1 MIVIDRITEIIVP
14 AGYSEYEICA
24 DHAVDLRF
32 RASAGCEV
40 FLKVTKAGSIRLHTV
55 SDNGAAVTY
64 LIWNEVPGAVVFNET
79 HEVYGN
85 TKLSVAYGEVD
96 QGESVRTAT
105 VELMEEG
112 AEADVSS
119 ATLAAVEKSYHLKV
133 TSRAPH
139 TNGNMR
145 NYAVILKDGR
155 FLMDAAG
162 AIEKGARVS
171 ESHQTS
177 RALCFDDTMAATII
191 PALLIDENDVKASH
205 AASVGRVDEEQ
216 LYYLQSRG
224 LSINDCMRLISTG
237 YLMPITD
244 TISDERL
251 RETLKKELEEKIAAI
266 C

>member
-1 MIVIDRITEIIVP
+1 
-14 AGYSEYEICA
+14 
-24 DHAVDLRF
+24 
-32 RASAGCEV
+32 
-40 FLKVTKAGSIRLHTV
+40 
-55 SDNGAAVTY
+55 
-64 LIWNEVPGAVVFNET
+64 
-79 HEVYGN
+79 
-85 TKLSVAYGEVD
+85 
-96 QGESVRTAT
+96 
-105 VELMEEG
+105 
-112 AEADVSS
+112 
-119 ATLAAVEKSYHLKV
+119 
-133 TSRAPH
+133 
-139 TNGNMR
+139 MR

-162 AIEKGARVS
+162 AIEKGAHVS

-191 PALLIDENDVKASH
+191 PALLIDDNDVKASH

-224 LSINDCMRLISTG
+224 LNMNDCMRLISTG
-237 YLMPITD
+237 YLMPITE